1 MNGVASMRRVLKLAG
16 CLIIVFACIVGLVQP
31 VYADGGATT
40 FSYSL
45 DRHGNLIRTQDVF
58 LPGRTVAHLGLSSPE
73 GIFIC
78 QDNRL
83 FIADTGN
90 RRVIVYDIEADEVLY
105 TLTYPGFVTP
115 RDVFLNARGELYVAD
130 ARGEAVFLFDPEF
143 NHMET
148 FTRPT
153 SVVFGDALF
162 APSGIIADNRGNMF
176 IAGEG
181 AYGGIIQLASNGDF
195 VGYFTSNHATITLA
209 EAFRELFYTREQ
221 RQAAFR
227 LPPIFSNITICHD
240 GIIYTVTAGVTENG
254 LRKHNTAGNDMFL
267 HTVNTLSALSSVVVD
282 QNGIIYVADRSG
294 GIDVFTRDGQFMFGF
309 GGTRVGF
316 DIAGTFSNLASIAVD
331 ARGDVWALD
340 GDLGF
345 LQSFTMTEYTAAVF
359 AALGY
364 FELGMYTEAY
374 HGWLRVLARNEMSA
388 LAHNGIGLAY
398 LYMEQFE
405 QARAHFLIAGNRD
418 YYSEAFWEIRYM
430 WLQRH
435 LPTAVG
441 IIVGLVLLNLLIKR
455 LDRKRKL
462 REGMSKFK
470 NRLYETEILGEAL
483 YFTRVPFHPINCF
496 YDIRV
501 LKKGTM
507 LGAMFIYVLFFGVF
521 LLYQTSLG
529 FIFQT
534 TTIEYIDLSA
544 LVVGFLAIVIFYAI
558 CNFLMA
564 AVSDGE
570 GTLSQVF
577 IYPAYS
583 AFPLIM
589 AMVINIGLS
598 YILTQ
603 AEVFFFNTVMLVG
616 ISWSVILLVLGLQ
629 EMHNYETRT
638 ALKSIILTLVFMLII
653 IVVLLIVAVIWDQLY
668 NFVLG
673 IGRELMRNVRTVGA

>member
-1 MNGVASMRRVLKLAG
+1 MKKYVKPLVG
-16 CLIIVFACIVGLVQP
+16 LIIVCACMLGVIQP

-40 FSYSL
+40 FSYSH

-58 LPGRTVAHLGLSSPE
+58 LPGRTVAHLGLNTPE

-78 QDNRL
+78 DNNRL

-90 RRVIVYDIEADEVLY
+90 RRVVVYDIGADEMLY
-105 TLTYPGFVTP
+105 ILTYPGFVTP
-115 RDVFLNARGELYVAD
+115 RDVFVNGRGELYVAD
-130 ARGEAVFLFDPEF
+130 ARAEAVFLFDSDF

-162 APSGIIADNRGNMF
+162 APTGIISDNRGNMF
-176 IAGEG
+176 IVGEG
-181 AYGGIIQLASNGDF
+181 AYGGIIQLSSNGDF
-195 VGYFTSNHATITLA
+195 VGYFTSNHATISLV

-227 LPPIFSNITICHD
+227 LPPIFSGITICNN
-240 GIIYTVTAGVTENG
+240 GIIYTVTAGVEENG
-254 LRKHNTAGNDMFL
+254 LRKHNTAGNDMFM
-267 HTVNTLSALSSVVVD
+267 HDIGTMNALSSVVVD
-282 QNGIIYVADRSG
+282 EQGIIYIADRSG
-294 GIDVFTRDGQFMFGF
+294 GIDVFTRDGQFMFAF

-331 ARGDVWALD
+331 ARGDIWALD
-340 GDLGF
+340 RDLGF

-374 HGWLRVLARNEMSA
+374 YGWLRVLSRNEMSA
-388 LAHNGIGLAY
+388 LAHNGMGLAY

-441 IIVGLVLLNLLIKR
+441 IVVGLAVLNFLIKR

-462 REGMSKFK
+462 RDAVSGFK
-470 NRLYETEILGEAL
+470 GRLFETEILGEVL
-483 YFTRVPFHPINCF
+483 YFMKVPFRPINTF

-501 LKKGTM
+501 LNKGTL

-570 GTLSQVF
+570 GSLAQAF

-583 AFPLIM
+583 AFPLIA
-589 AMVINIGLS
+589 AMIINIGLS

-603 AEVFFFNTVMLVG
+603 TEVFFFNTVMLVG
-616 ISWSVILLVLGLQ
+616 VSWSAILLLLGLQ

-638 ALKSIILTLVFMLII
+638 ALKSIVLTVLFMLII
-653 IVVLLIVAVIWDQLY
+653 IVVLLILAVIWDQLY
-668 NFVLG
+668 NFVFG
-673 IGRELMRNVRTVGA
+673 VGRELIRNVRRV